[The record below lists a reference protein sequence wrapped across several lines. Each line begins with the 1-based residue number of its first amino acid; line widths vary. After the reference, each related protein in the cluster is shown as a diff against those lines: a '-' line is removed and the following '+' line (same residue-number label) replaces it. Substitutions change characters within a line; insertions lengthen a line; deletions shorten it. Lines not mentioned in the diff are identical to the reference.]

1 MSDDDMGYSDT
12 DDSRSS
18 YSSTYYYR
26 YGLGERSATPP
37 RAEPVLHYDVQYVE
51 GTPTS
56 GKTM

>member
-1 MSDDDMGYSDT
+1 MGYSDT

-18 YSSTYYYR
+18 YSSSTYYYR
-26 YGLGERSATPP
+26 YGLGARAATPP
-37 RAEPVLHYDVQYVE
+37 RAEPVLGYDVQYVE